1 MGACFA
7 ATESRYLAVIES
19 TTNSS
24 VYQNI
29 PELHVR
35 LSVPEFMLESNW
47 AMVLITAPM
56 YSKMDEKEKNHD
68 VAMAK

>member
-35 LSVPEFMLESNW
+35 LSVPEFMLDSNW

-56 YSKMDEKEKNHD
+56 YAKWMKKKRKES
-68 VAMAK
+68 